1 MPTTRGRPLALLFG
15 ILAPI
20 LVGGSAVGADDEA
33 EKRPLGEYFKAE
45 TAKLA
50 QHPLLDIDSADAWK
64 TRRPELKRQ
73 LLEMLGLDP
82 MPERTDLR
90 AEVRGVVERP
100 DFVVEKILFQSS
112 PELYVTADL
121 YRPKK
126 VDKPLPA
133 ILYVCGHAKVEKD
146 GVIYGNKSHYQHHAA
161 WFASNGYVCL
171 VVDTLQLGEIPGLH
185 HGTYR
190 FGMWWWMSR
199 GYTPAGV
206 EVWNGIR
213 AIDYLVSRPE
223 VDPNRLGVT
232 GRSGGGA
239 MSWYLG
245 AVEDRLKAV
254 VPVAGITDLQD
265 HVVAGNPKVAHP
277 HGVVEGHCD
286 CMFFVNT
293 HRWDH
298 TMVAALVA
306 PKALLFVNT
315 NVDPIF
321 PEVGVRRIFKQL
333 ETVYPWYDARE
344 KLGLVIG
351 DGGHKDTEEIRHP
364 AFAWFDRWLKDK
376 PDAKAADIDEPDRS
390 IPVEELKVLD
400 PKQPLPANRN
410 ATIHETFIASADVQ
424 DVHPPKSEAD
434 WKALKAN
441 WEKQLSEK
449 VFAGWPAELHQ
460 KEDYVERLPGMD
472 HSELKETI
480 TELKRLLFG
489 KAGEPR
495 EDPGNFFAPDS
506 VKHGVSFMWYRRW
519 NQDLPDM
526 KLYTWVFQDADREKK
541 PTETELVVLGTDDW
555 TKYENLIKG
564 FMSKDGDPSKDPEFA
579 AIKKK
584 VEQGTR
590 VALFAPRGV
599 GPTAWPE
606 KNDTHI
612 RRRFYLLGQTLEGM
626 RVLDARRAVRG
637 MTAPNQ
643 PPLIIV
649 GNGEAAPIALW
660 AAVYEPERISKV
672 VLTNP
677 PATVRDGP
685 AFLNLDR
692 VMTMPQVVSM
702 LYPREVE
709 IIDSPVEAWS
719 WPRTLAKNLGADHP
733 WPVIKPAR

>member
-1 MPTTRGRPLALLFG
+1 MPTTRGRPFALLFG
-15 ILAPI
+15 FLAPI
-20 LVGGSAVGADDEA
+20 LVGGIAVGADDA

-50 QHPLLDIDSADAWK
+50 NRPLLDIDSADAWK
-64 TRRPELKRQ
+64 ERRPELKRQ

-90 AEVRGVVERP
+90 AEVRGTLEQP

-171 VVDTLQLGEIPGLH
+171 VVDTLQLGEVPGLH
-185 HGTYR
+185 HGTFR

-223 VDPNRLGVT
+223 VDPERLGVT

-239 MSWYLG
+239 MSWYIG
-245 AVEDRLKAV
+245 AVDDRLKAV

-265 HVVAGNPKVAHP
+265 HVVAGNPEVAHP

-321 PEVGVRRIFKQL
+321 PEAGVRRIFKQL

-344 KLGLVIG
+344 KLDLVIG
-351 DGGHKDTEEIRHP
+351 EGGHKDTEEIRHP

-390 IPVEELKVLD
+390 IPKEDLKVLD

-410 ATIHETFIASADVQ
+410 DTIHETFIASAVSE
-424 DVHPPKSEAD
+424 DVHPPKTKDAWD
-434 WKALKAN
+434 AQKAV
-441 WEKQLSEK
+441 WRKQLGEK
-449 VFAGWPAELHQ
+449 VFAGWFAEP
-460 KEDYVERLPGMD
+460 EATEAYVESLPAAD
-472 HSELKETI
+472 HSEAKEGGA
-480 TELKRLLFG
+480 EGKRLPLG
-489 KAGEPR
+489 KDAK
-495 EDPGNFFAPDS
+495 PGDAASDFLAPQV
-506 VKHGVSFMWYRRW
+506 VKGGVGLARYGFWI
-519 NQDLPDM
+519 QDLPDM
-526 KLYTWVFQDADREKK
+526 KLGFWVFQDPERRGKAE
-541 PTETELVVLGTDDW
+541 ETELIIMGDDDW
-555 TKYENLIKG
+555 KRYEGLIDAFTSEG
-564 FMSKDGDPSKDPEFA
+564 GDPSTHLEFA
-579 AIKKK
+579 AIKTK
-584 VEQGTR
+584 VERGNP

-606 KNDTHI
+606 KKDTHI

-626 RVLDARRAVRG
+626 RVLDARRAVGVMSLLGHPR
-637 MTAPNQ
+637 TT
-643 PPLIIV
+643 IV
-649 GNGEAAPIALW
+649 GEGEAAPIALW
-660 AAVYEPERISKV
+660 AAVYEPERVSKV
-672 VLTNP
+672 VLINP

-692 VMTMPQVVSM
+692 VMTMPQAVSM
-702 LYPREVE
+702 LHPRKVE
-709 IIDSPVEAWS
+709 IIGSPAEAWS
-719 WPRTLAKNLGADHP
+719 WAQTLAENLGAEKP
-733 WPVIKPAR
+733 WPTIKPKR